1 MEFGPISFLK
11 MTSGK
16 YAGVN
21 EKTEV
26 MQKFTL
32 RAALAYVKA
41 NPDCGL
47 DSQQA
52 AKIFEGV
59 LMTGIKE
66 MEKEPILYKGHEWK
80 LHKILS
86 GKADSGTDSEG
97 QSKIFKS
104 KAKASE
110 VSTKTEEKP
119 KSKVKNA
126 KDAESQQS
134 GVSTASTNSG
144 KTDLSKSKR
153 DDLLKMCKER
163 GIAKSEVTIVHGKRG
178 KPINADFLAAI
189 NAFDKN

>member
-32 RAALAYVKA
+32 HAALAYVKA

-66 MEKEPILYKGHEWK
+66 MEKESILYKGHEWK
-80 LHKILS
+80 LHKTLS
-86 GKADSGTDSEG
+86 GKADCGTDSEG
-97 QSKIFKS
+97 QSKILKS
-104 KAKASE
+104 KAKGVE
-110 VSTKTEEKP
+110 VSTKIEEKP
-119 KSKVKNA
+119 KSKAKNA
-126 KDAESQQS
+126 EYAESQQS

-144 KTDLSKSKR
+144 KTDLSKAKR

-163 GIAKSEVTIVHGKRG
+163 GIAESEITIVHGKRG